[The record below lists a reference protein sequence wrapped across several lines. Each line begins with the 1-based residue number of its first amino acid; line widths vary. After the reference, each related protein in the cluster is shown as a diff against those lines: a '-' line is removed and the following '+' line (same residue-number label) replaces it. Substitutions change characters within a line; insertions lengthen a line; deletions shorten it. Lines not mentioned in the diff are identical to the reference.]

1 MLLSILPHSKQLC
14 MIFIPI
20 SQYDLFLKDDD
31 EKYHD
36 YTKTP
41 SEETLLSVFANRNF
55 CDKIKKIDF
64 FCCLEPSNG
73 F

>member
-14 MIFIPI
+14 IIFIPI

-36 YTKTP
+36 YKETP
-41 SEETLLSVFANRNF
+41 SEKKQCSLFLLTETSLTRL
-55 CDKIKKIDF
+55 KK
-64 FCCLEPSNG
+64 
-73 F
+73 